1 VSRAHPA
8 TEALRLA
15 SPDVWRRSLLA
26 TLRDHEEDWVRDYRD
41 LLVTIAPYHDCARRL
56 GLDVEEAFGSVAEE
70 GPERLR
76 DTVAR
81 FGARTDVTPST
92 FGFELREEPGGLAYA
107 ITL

>member
-1 VSRAHPA
+1 MSRAHPA

-26 TLRDHEEDWVRDYRD
+26 TLRDAEEDWVRDYRD
-41 LLVTIAPYHDCARRL
+41 LLVAIAPFHDCARRL
-56 GLDVEEAFGSVAEE
+56 GLDVEEAFRSVAEE

-76 DTVAR
+76 GTVAQ
-81 FGARTDVTPST
+81 FGARTDVTPSA
-92 FGFELREEPGGLAYA
+92 FAFELRDGPDGPAYA